1 MGLLE
6 EKTKALIDCVGA
18 QTTPGNCSMEIGVF
32 VSQGLRDKEINLYE
46 AYLLSG
52 MKMEFTRLSYIQPA
66 WSGGVRISIL
76 LELLN
81 LRLLAAAF
89 EEKSEE
95 VRWTGYAK
103 EAYSMNQ
110 ERRPHYILDYYQEY
124 LEETISPALLQ
135 NLKDVRANRSKP
147 FDNGPY
153 HTDVFPYSQCKCE
166 ELLLQGKTFPHRNKK
181 VCSAIE
187 NLLVQLILILEDL

>member
-1 MGLLE
+1 MELE
-6 EKTKALIDCVGA
+6 ERIKALIENVKA
-18 QTTPGNCSMEIGVF
+18 ETTPANRGLDISVF
-32 VSQGLRDKEINLYE
+32 VSQGLRGKEINLYE

-52 MKMEFTRLSYIQPA
+52 MKMEFTRLSYVQPA
-66 WSGGVRISIL
+66 WSNRVRISIL

-81 LRLLAAAF
+81 LRFLAAAF
-89 EEKSEE
+89 EEKNEE

-110 ERRPHYILDYYQEY
+110 EKRPHYILDYYQKY
-124 LEETISPALLQ
+124 LEETISPEFLQ
-135 NLKDVRANRSKP
+135 NLKDVRASRSKP

-153 HTDVFPYSQCKCE
+153 HTDVFPYNKCKCE
-166 ELLLQGKTFPHRNKK
+166 ELLLQRKTFPRRNKK

-187 NLLVQLILILEDL
+187 KLLVELALILEE

>member
-1 MGLLE
+1 MELE
-6 EKTKALIDCVGA
+6 EKAKALIESVKA
-18 QTTPGNCSMEIGVF
+18 QTTPGNRSLDISVF
-32 VSQGLRDKEINLYE
+32 VSQGLRGKELNLYE

-52 MKMEFTRLSYIQPA
+52 IKMEFTRFSYVQPA
-66 WSGGVRISIL
+66 WSNRVRISIL

-81 LRLLAAAF
+81 LRLLAAVF

-110 ERRPHYILDYYQEY
+110 ERRPHYILDHYQEY
-124 LEETISPALLQ
+124 LGETISSEFLQ
-135 NLKDVRANRSKP
+135 SLKDVRASRSKP

-153 HTDVFPYSQCKCE
+153 HTDVFPYNKCKCE
-166 ELLLQGKTFPHRNKK
+166 ELLLQGKTLPRRNKK
-181 VCSAIE
+181 ICSAIE
-187 NLLVQLILILEDL
+187 NLLVELVLILDE

>member
-1 MGLLE
+1 MEPLE
-6 EKTKALIDCVGA
+6 EKAKALIENVKA
-18 QTTPGNCSMEIGVF
+18 KTNPANRSLQISVF
-32 VSQGLRDKEINLYE
+32 VSRCLREKEINLYE

-52 MKMEFTRLSYIQPA
+52 IEMEFSRLSYVQPA
-66 WSGGVRISIL
+66 WSIRVHIRIL

-95 VRWTGYAK
+95 IRWIGYAK

-110 ERRPHYILDYYQEY
+110 ERRQHYILDHYQEY
-124 LEETISPALLQ
+124 LEETISPKLLQ
-135 NLKDVRANRSKP
+135 NLKDVRSSRSKP

-153 HTDVFPYSQCKCE
+153 HTDVFPYNKCKCE

-181 VCSAIE
+181 VCGSIE
-187 NLLVQLILILEDL
+187 NLLAELSLILLE

>member
-1 MGLLE
+1 MELD
-6 EKTKALIDCVGA
+6 EKAKALIESVKA
-18 QTTPGNCSMEIGVF
+18 QTTPGNRSLDISVF
-32 VSQGLRDKEINLYE
+32 VSQSLRGKELNLYE

-52 MKMEFTRLSYIQPA
+52 MKMEFTRLSYVQPA
-66 WSGGVRISIL
+66 WSNRVRISIL

-81 LRLLAAAF
+81 LRLLAAVF

-95 VRWTGYAK
+95 VRWTRYAK

-110 ERRPHYILDYYQEY
+110 EKRPHYILDHYPEY
-124 LEETISPALLQ
+124 LEETISSEFLQ
-135 NLKDVRANRSKP
+135 SLKDVRASRSKP

-153 HTDVFPYSQCKCE
+153 HTDVFPYNKCKCE
-166 ELLLQGKTFPHRNKK
+166 ELLLQGKTLPRRNQK

-187 NLLVQLILILEDL
+187 NLLVELALILEE